1 MELSYSTDP
10 DWCPKC
16 KHLPCACQSK
26 KKTTFTTGTGKVK
39 MRREKRRGKDM
50 VVVFETRMSK
60 SNLSGLLKEIQKN
73 CGAGG
78 TVKGDTI
85 EIQGNHRD
93 KVEEILKSHGL
104 KVTRAGG

>member
-16 KHLPCACQSK
+16 KHLPCRCQAAKAPPARGS
-26 KKTTFTTGTGKVK
+26 GKAK

-50 VVVFETRMSK
+50 VVVFETGMGK
-60 SNLSGLLKEIQKN
+60 SALQSILKAIQKA
-73 CGAGG
+73 CGCGG
-78 TVKGDTI
+78 TVKDDTI
-85 EIQGNHRD
+85 EIQGDHRD
-93 KVEEILKSHGL
+93 VVQKVLESQGL